1 MGGGAGGTD
10 AGTMP
15 GRWRAVARTGG
26 RTGPQTP
33 KKPQGLLWSEGRCWR
48 PRVVM
53 RSGGRVCIATGQT
66 TGGAQRHPPRGRDET
81 ADLRGANAPVSATG
95 GRPGAVERVALA
107 LAHAEGFGGV
117 GGRSSRCQP
126 AWGQG
131 FTHGGGGDVLRAGE
145 AHQEGRDRRQVRCV
159 SQRIRRSPV
168 LSNARSCRCRKRS
181 GGDRAL
187 GSLADGPDTTAVGA
201 PARLASPC
209 GLQSGEGR
217 ASIRA
222 IHGGKRALHRV
233 RAPRQAANRRL
244 CGDRVDR
251 RPTARYASAYALQA
265 ARPANT
271 ASRHVNDATRAG
283 AGHRHALRR
292 VAA

>member
-1 MGGGAGGTD
+1 MPGQCRGAGVPS
-10 AGTMP
+10 P
-15 GRWRAVARTGG
+15 GRVAGL
-26 RTGPQTP
+26 GP
-33 KKPQGLLWSEGRCWR
+33 KPQ
-48 PRVVM
+48 
-53 RSGGRVCIATGQT
+53 RS
-66 TGGAQRHPPRGRDET
+66 PRGFFGARGVAGARGWSCGVADECASRQGRRQEVHNAST
-81 ADLRGANAPVSATG
+81 KGPGRNRRSPGANAPVSATG
-95 GRPGAVERVALA
+95 GRPGAVERVAFA

-217 ASIRA
+217 ASTRA